1 MIGRVGT
8 MFGEEGVNIISAAVG
23 AEPGGESAVM
33 ALTTDA
39 PVREETIA
47 KILELDGFSV
57 GRSVDL

>member
-1 MIGRVGT
+1 M
-8 MFGEEGVNIISAAVG
+8 NIISAAVS
-23 AEPGGESAVM
+23 AQAGGEGAVM

-47 KILELDGFSV
+47 KILELDGFTV